1 MNFDGMFWFSIGGG
15 LFAGLIAVSLLGR
28 WGRFILGL
36 RQSATANASD
46 GASQFRVLGIPL
58 LAFLSPAPWICLI
71 GLPLAAYY
79 FIHVR
84 AAPYASAFFAT
95 LGGVILLWIV
105 ASVILVRRFRGVPK
119 RAP

>member
-1 MNFDGMFWFSIGGG
+1 MNFDVMFWFSIGGG

-36 RQSATANASD
+36 RQSATVTAS
-46 GASQFRVLGIPL
+46 GESAQIRVLGIPP
-58 LAFLSPAPWICLI
+58 LAFLSPAPWMCFI
-71 GLPLAAYY
+71 GLPFAAYY

-84 AAPYASAFFAT
+84 AAPYAPPFFAS
-95 LGGVILLWIV
+95 LGAVILLWIV
-105 ASVILVRRFRGVPK
+105 ASVILIRRFRGVPK